1 MFKPLL
7 SFSRIIQMISPDFS
21 GKWGEGVCVKLG
33 LLKILQASNLLSV
46 VLSLSCFCFSLS
58 FCVQVT

>member
-33 LLKILQASNLLSV
+33 FLKIASNLLSV